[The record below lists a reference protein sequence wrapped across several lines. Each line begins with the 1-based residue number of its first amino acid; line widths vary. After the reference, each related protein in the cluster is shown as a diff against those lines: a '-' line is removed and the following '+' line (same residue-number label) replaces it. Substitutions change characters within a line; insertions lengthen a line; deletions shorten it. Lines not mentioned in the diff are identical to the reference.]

1 MMIKTLTKHGNSF
14 ALIIERPI
22 MELLGIEADTPL
34 NITTDG
40 NALVIHPVQDD
51 DDRAA
56 RFRAA
61 LEKVN
66 ERHGGALRRL
76 AK

>member
-1 MMIKTLTKHGNSF
+1 MVKTLTKHGNSY

-22 MELLGIEADTPL
+22 MELLGIDADTPL
-34 NITTDG
+34 SITTDG
-40 NALVIHPVQDD
+40 KALVIHPVHDEQRDE
-51 DDRAA
+51 

-66 ERHGGALRRL
+66 ERHAGALRRL
-76 AK
+76 AE